1 MGVKNINKK
10 KKHELHE
17 NTLKRGIKPAFL
29 RSQLKG
35 KVTTW
40 LFIPES
46 QNNKKADN

>member
-1 MGVKNINKK
+1 MGVKNINKQ

-17 NTLKRGIKPAFL
+17 WKHGIKPAFL

-35 KVTTW
+35 KVKTW